1 MMQSDAINLIY
12 ILFIIINYAHE
23 ELTVMIICSCFYQAQ
38 ESGFQVQ
45 F

>member
-23 ELTVMIICSCFYQAQ
+23 ELTVMIICSCFYKAQ